1 MSIAMRFH
9 DEIFVKSPFLPYLLS
24 ILIFSRSTASVS
36 FPLTSF
42 PAYSTIAPCA
52 TGHLE
57 WMFNTGWWH
66 GCSSNLP
73 LKSYGS
79 CICAYRLSDV
89 NDDLSVH
96 FSADAECSTSGV
108 YEAVTQLCTWC
119 GVDLA
124 KNGVGTATA
133 TGSGPTGMGWRMG
146 RAEGWLTDAKQVPQ
160 HQGRQRHSCRHRQV
174 RLLQAAA
181 AVARLAVTV
190 RSFPA

>member
-1 MSIAMRFH
+1 MRFH
-9 DEIFVKSPFLPYLLS
+9 DEFPIKSPVLLYLLY
-24 ILIFSRSTASVS
+24 ILILSHPAASVS

-42 PAYSTIAPCA
+42 PAYSTVAPCA

-57 WMFNTGWWH
+57 WIFNTGWWS

-89 NDDLSVH
+89 NYDISVH

-124 KNGVGTATA
+124 KNGVATATA
-133 TGSGPTGMGWRMG
+133 TGSGPTGMGWCMSRVG
-146 RAEGWLTDAKQVPQ
+146 DGLTDAK
-160 HQGRQRHSCRHRQV
+160 
-174 RLLQAAA
+174 
-181 AVARLAVTV
+181 
-190 RSFPA
+190 